1 MLHFIKGLKACYIV
15 FDKKKTDT
23 SKNKKNYNP
32 PPKMVEMFEIPWF

>member
-23 SKNKKNYNP
+23 SKNKK
-32 PPKMVEMFEIPWF
+32 KL